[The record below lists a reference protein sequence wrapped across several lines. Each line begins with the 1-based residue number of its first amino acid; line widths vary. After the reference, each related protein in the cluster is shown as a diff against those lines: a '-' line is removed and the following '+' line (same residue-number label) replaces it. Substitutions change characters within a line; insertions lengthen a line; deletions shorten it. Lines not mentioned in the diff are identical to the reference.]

1 MKKIITGR
9 VFAILLA
16 LIFVLSASFSLVSCS
31 SENDDDIKESE
42 TPVSTPAETPE
53 ETPEDKRITIT
64 LEVVGPDG
72 TSKEFV
78 IKTDP
83 ENNLRKALEA
93 EGLIAGDE
101 GPYGLYIKVVDGITA
116 DYDVDRSWWGLYK
129 DGEMLMTGVDTTP
142 IADGDHFELVYSK

>member
-16 LIFVLSASFSLVSCS
+16 LIFVLSASFSLVSCLN
-31 SENDDDIKESE
+31 ENDDDIKESE
-42 TPVSTPAETPE
+42 TPVSTSA

-93 EGLIAGDE
+93 ESLIAGDE